1 MPPEALLSALVG
13 VAWAF
18 EELAE
23 MVEPFLVM
31 VVFMVA
37 LAAGRALAVV
47 EEEPKPRFFFFFLR
61 AASLFFSFNLR
72 AASALAATTRRWT
85 RHQKRIRR

>member
-13 VAWAF
+13 VALAAF
-18 EELAE
+18 ESLAE
-23 MVEPFLVM
+23 MVEPLLVI
-31 VVFMVA
+31 VVLMVA
-37 LAAGRALAVV
+37 LATAVAV
-47 EEEPKPRFFFFFLR
+47 LVAVEPKPRFFFFFLR

>member
-13 VAWAF
+13 VALAAF
-18 EELAE
+18 ESLAE
-23 MVEPFLVM
+23 MVEPLLVI
-31 VVFMVA
+31 VMVA
-37 LAAGRALAVV
+37 LATAVAV
-47 EEEPKPRFFFFFLR
+47 LVAVEPKPRFFFFFLR